1 MIIGYLSMKK
11 HLKIHDESMKENP
24 LKEKSYDFALRTI
37 ACCKTL
43 QVEHHEY
50 VLSRQLVRAGTS
62 IGANTEEAIGA
73 QSKRDFLSKISIA
86 YKEARETN
94 YWLRLLRDS
103 NLIEVDR
110 ARNLIEDSEELIR
123 LMGAIISTTKKNLI
137 EK

>member
-1 MIIGYLSMKK
+1 
-11 HLKIHDESMKENP
+11 MKENP
-24 LKEKSYDFALRTI
+24 LKEKSYAFALKIVATYK
-37 ACCKTL
+37 AL
-43 QVEHHEY
+43 QDEQREF
-50 VLSRQLVRAGTS
+50 VLSRQLLRSGTS

-103 NLIEVDR
+103 KLLEAEQTNRLIS
-110 ARNLIEDSEELIR
+110 DSEELIR
-123 LMGAIISTTKKNLI
+123 MMGAIISTTKKNLM